1 MTKNKRVLSFILV
14 MLMVIS
20 LLPTFALADSDSSSA
35 EQPVWPKEGSIKLE
49 KDAQAVAGEDNL
61 WEVTLGIQGKN
72 YKTTSDVVLVID
84 NSNSMYTQ
92 KESRE
97 NYYYEE
103 DDSCRMHMTKIAA
116 KAFAEKLLTEGSTTR
131 IALVV
136 YGTDLRSST
145 PFYGAEQK
153 ATLISSINAIQP
165 ESDVNNGGTNQ
176 QAGIHKAQE
185 LLASSASTG
194 KLKNIVILS
203 DGEAT
208 YCYKVTALNDI
219 EFGYEVH
226 TESNCSYYNR
236 KQHNT
241 PTVELQATE
250 PKSNVTIKS
259 CNYNT
264 VIGSGSDF
272 NLNNNYENQSYQLPV
287 NGYFNHPARTGAFTC
302 DHLIPSNDKTWYYT
316 IDANNSNGASNST
329 VHFTGYSTDTKTF
342 STKVASNMKVTNC
355 GQSTIWEANT
365 AKAAGTTI
373 FSVAL
378 QAVSNGEATLKSC
391 ATDSAKGYFAIAQ
404 NETDVSGKL
413 KNAFTAIAGSIAIA
427 AKNGVVNDTMG
438 DKVQLSFSGAAPVI
452 TNDKAV
458 YDAGNAD
465 VYISQG
471 SATYDASGN
480 GTINWTVGNVSEG
493 DNPTMKY
500 KVKVK
505 EGYNPPT
512 SEVLDANKE
521 ATFSYTNYLGHE
533 TKGTFPVPKVTVG
546 GGTILVHYYLVNGD
560 GQPINENGTVVDNP
574 SLAKQVKEAEYFT
587 VDGKTGLKYNTHYS
601 VSKQDINGYT
611 YSGKYNLNN
620 GDLTAGDAAPVTLT
634 AANSN
639 QHVWFAYT
647 QSFTVAH
654 VRNGVVA
661 ETETFPVQQDFN
673 LTEQV
678 PEGYLYGGAFTD
690 AACDAEHVQNFT
702 TGENALDFTPTAGD
716 TYYIWEVDQKYLTP
730 ATFCTWYTN
739 ADSRHEVTG
748 LYLLTPLDRTLYREA
763 GFTVTGSNYSGGR
776 DFRSADDAGKLIAYQ
791 DITVKYTRNPDR
803 TDLLYLSNGLM
814 RQDVNYDGEHTSH
827 NKDSGYIAVYPLTSE
842 QFEDFTTKPFA
853 FQPYWITL
861 DGVKVTGIG
870 QRTCKYNPAPAD
882 KIGANDRVVGT
893 QVTAAGTAAQAAP
906 MMVAA
911 TYTLVADQGPTAPV
925 QKTVTITIN
934 DNGNCYDINANCGD
948 VTGQVTYAGADG
960 KVFAGWYA
968 DEACTTPADLTD
980 VQADMTIYAKYVSD
994 SYLRVKYT
1002 QTGLFRARSVSLV
1015 AAVDAGTDYTDS
1027 GFIINGKEVS
1037 VKDYSTRYGLLRAQT
1052 LFGRG
1057 VDKNALLMTT
1067 RYPLSGMSYGDTLEV
1082 TPYWVTPDGTTVT
1095 GETRTLTYGRFGL
1108 KG

>member
-20 LLPTFALADSDSSSA
+20 LLPTFALADSDSSA
-35 EQPVWPKEGSIKLE
+35 EQPVWPEEGSIRLE

-84 NSNSMYTQ
+84 NSNSMHEDGRMDKTKVAANAFV
-92 KESRE
+92 KE
-97 NYYYEE
+97 
-103 DDSCRMHMTKIAA
+103 
-116 KAFAEKLLTEGSTTR
+116 LLTEGSTTR

-136 YGTDLRSST
+136 YATDVRSYT
-145 PFYGAEQK
+145 KFYGAAEKSQ
-153 ATLISSINAIQP
+153 LIDKINAISK
-165 ESDVNNGGTNQ
+165 ESNNKNGGTNQ
-176 QAGIHKAQE
+176 QAGIHKAQD
-185 LLASSASTG
+185 LLNGSTAG
-194 KLKNIVILS
+194 LKNIVILS
-203 DGEAT
+203 DGAPTFSYQLTGTAHWTGCSSTIIGHFWRGKYEQSTVKLTGCDYNTQLGDGTA
-208 YCYKVTALNDI
+208 YKVT
-219 EFGYEVH
+219 G
-226 TESNCSYYNR
+226 
-236 KQHNT
+236 
-241 PTVELQATE
+241 
-250 PKSNVTIKS
+250 
-259 CNYNT
+259 
-264 VIGSGSDF
+264 
-272 NLNNNYENQSYQLPV
+272 NLFLTSS
-287 NGYFNHPARTGAFTC
+287 C
-302 DHLIPSNDKTWYYT
+302 DHGKTRTDDVNYWYS
-316 IDANNSNGASNST
+316 DAHSSSANHG
-329 VHFTGYSTDTKTF
+329 
-342 STKVASNMKVTNC
+342 VA
-355 GQSTIWEANT
+355 TIWEAEQV
-365 AKAAGTTI
+365 KAADTTVY
-373 FSVAL
+373 SVAL
-378 QAVSNGEATLKSC
+378 QADEDGAYVMSKC

-471 SATYDASGN
+471 KATYDAATRS
-480 GTINWTVGNVSEG
+480 INWTVGNVSEG

-500 KVKVK
+500 KVTVRDGVTVTKG
-505 EGYNPPT
+505 ESLLTN
-512 SEVLDANKE
+512 EQ
-521 ATFSYTNYLGHE
+521 ATFTYTNYQDQPNTLQF
-533 TKGTFPVPKVTVG
+533 FPKPEVTVG
-546 GGTILVHYYLVNGD
+546 GGKILVHYYLVNAQGR
-560 GQPINENGTVVDNP
+560 PINKDGVEVGSP
-574 SLAKQVKEAEYFT
+574 SLADQVKDAEYFSENGSNGL
-587 VDGKTGLKYNTHYS
+587 DYKTYT

-611 YSGKYNLNN
+611 YFGKYNLNN
-620 GDLTAGDAAPVTLT
+620 GDLTAGDVAPVTLT

-654 VRNGVVA
+654 VQNGKVVGMN
-661 ETETFPVQQDFN
+661 TFPVQKNFD
-673 LTEQV
+673 LTKQV
-678 PEGYLYGGAFTD
+678 PDGYLYGGAFSD

-702 TGENALDFTPTAGD
+702 TGENALDFTPKAGD

-739 ADSRHEVTG
+739 ADSQREVTG

-763 GFTVTGSNYSGGR
+763 GFTIG
-776 DFRSADDAGKLIAYQ
+776 ADSFKSEKDGKLLAYG
-791 DITVKYTRNPDR
+791 DITVKYTRNPSR

-814 RQDVNYDGEHTSH
+814 RQDVNYDGEHTSY

-870 QRTCKYNPAPAD
+870 QRTCKYNQAPAD

-893 QVTAAGTAAQAAP
+893 KVTAAGTAAQAAP

-911 TYTLVADQGPTAPV
+911 TYTLFGDQGSTAPV

-948 VTGQVTYAGADG
+948 VTGQVTYAGAAG

-1067 RYPLSGMSYGDTLEV
+1067 RYTLSGMSYGDTLEV
-1082 TPYWVTPDGTTVT
+1082 APYWVTPDGTTVT
-1095 GETRTLTYGRFGL
+1095 GEARTLTYGRFGL

>member
-20 LLPTFALADSDSSSA
+20 LLPTFALADSDGSSA
-35 EQPVWPKEGSIKLE
+35 EQPMWPEEGSIKLE
-49 KDAQAVAGEDNL
+49 KDAQAVEGKDNL
-61 WEVTLGIQGKN
+61 WEVTLGIHGKN

-84 NSNSMYTQ
+84 NSNSMY
-92 KESRE
+92 
-97 NYYYEE
+97 E
-103 DDSCRMHMTKIAA
+103 DGRMHKTKIAA
-116 KAFAEKLLTEGSTTR
+116 EAFADKLLTEGSTTR

-136 YGTDLRSST
+136 YGTNLRSFTS
-145 PFYGAEQK
+145 FYGAEQK
-153 ATLISSINAIQP
+153 ADLIKEINAIKQ
-165 ESDVNNGGTNQ
+165 ESDERNGGTNQ

-185 LLASSASTG
+185 LLASGESTG

-203 DGEAT
+203 DGKAT
-208 YCYKVTALNDI
+208 YSYRFVVTAEYKNCDRRNDSACDW
-219 EFGYEVH
+219 FGPHGGH
-226 TESNCSYYNR
+226 TNVGNVSPDYN
-236 KQHNT
+236 KIIGNGTDYAINYNAYADVTCVKHNT
-241 PTVELQATE
+241 VQRYEGVYSANGEFSQTGGT
-250 PKSNVTIKS
+250 
-259 CNYNT
+259 
-264 VIGSGSDF
+264 
-272 NLNNNYENQSYQLPV
+272 NN
-287 NGYFNHPARTGAFTC
+287 G
-302 DHLIPSNDKTWYYT
+302 
-316 IDANNSNGASNST
+316 
-329 VHFTGYSTDTKTF
+329 
-342 STKVASNMKVTNC
+342 VA
-355 GQSTIWEANT
+355 TIWEANA

-378 QAVSNGEATLKSC
+378 QAGSNGEATLKSC
-391 ATDSAKGYFAIAQ
+391 ATDSTKGYFAIGSKD
-404 NETDVSGKL
+404 NVETKL
-413 KNAFTAIAGSIAIA
+413 TDAFAAIAGSIAIA

-471 SATYDASGN
+471 KATYDAATRS
-480 GTINWTVGNVSEG
+480 INWTVGNVSEG

-500 KVKVK
+500 KVTVRDGVTVTKG
-505 EGYNPPT
+505 ESLLTN
-512 SEVLDANKE
+512 EQ
-521 ATFSYTNYLGHE
+521 ATFTYTNYQDQPNTLQF
-533 TKGTFPVPKVTVG
+533 FPKPEVTVG
-546 GGTILVHYYLVNGD
+546 GGKILVHYYLVNAQGR
-560 GQPINENGTVVDNP
+560 PINKDGVEVGSP
-574 SLAKQVKEAEYFT
+574 SLADQVKDAEYFSENGSNGL
-587 VDGKTGLKYNTHYS
+587 DYKTYT

-611 YSGKYNLNN
+611 YFGKYNLNN
-620 GDLTAGDAAPVTLT
+620 GDLTAGDVASVTLT

-654 VRNGVVA
+654 VQNGKVVK
-661 ETETFPVQQDFN
+661 TKTFPVQQDFN

-678 PEGYLYGGAFTD
+678 PKGYLYGGAFSD

-702 TGENALDFTPTAGD
+702 TGENALDFTPKAGD

-739 ADSRHEVTG
+739 ADSQREVTG

-763 GFTVTGSNYSGGR
+763 GFTIG
-776 DFRSADDAGKLIAYQ
+776 ADSFKSEKDGKLLAYG
-791 DITVKYTRNPDR
+791 DITVKYTRNPSR

-814 RQDVNYDGEHTSH
+814 RQDVNYDGEHTSY

-870 QRTCKYNPAPAD
+870 QRTCKYNQAPAD

-893 QVTAAGTAAQAAP
+893 KVTAAGTAAQAAP

-911 TYTLVADQGPTAPV
+911 TYTLFGDQGSTAPV

-1067 RYPLSGMSYGDTLEV
+1067 RYTLSGMSYGDTLEV
-1082 TPYWVTPDGTTVT
+1082 APYWVTPDGTTVT

>member
-61 WEVTLGIQGKN
+61 WEVTLGIHGKN

-92 KESRE
+92 KESRG

-136 YGTDLRSST
+136 YGTDLRSFT

-203 DGEAT
+203 DGEPTYSYPFVAT
-208 YCYKVTALNDI
+208 AKYENCDRWYEWSCNLNGQEGGQITNVGTFAPD
-219 EFGYEVH
+219 
-226 TESNCSYYNR
+226 YNNIVG
-236 KQHNT
+236 KGSDYAIDYNAYVDATCVKHNT
-241 PTVELQATE
+241 VQRHSYGVYSVDGKVSQTKGT
-250 PKSNVTIKS
+250 
-259 CNYNT
+259 
-264 VIGSGSDF
+264 
-272 NLNNNYENQSYQLPV
+272 NN
-287 NGYFNHPARTGAFTC
+287 G
-302 DHLIPSNDKTWYYT
+302 
-316 IDANNSNGASNST
+316 
-329 VHFTGYSTDTKTF
+329 
-342 STKVASNMKVTNC
+342 VA
-355 GQSTIWEANT
+355 TIWEANT

-378 QAVSNGEATLKSC
+378 QAGGNGEATLKSC
-391 ATDSAKGYFAIAQ
+391 ATDSTKGYFAISSKD
-404 NETDVSGKL
+404 NVETKL
-413 KNAFTAIAGSIAIA
+413 TDAFTAIAGSIAIA

-458 YDAGNAD
+458 YAAGNAD

-480 GTINWTVGNVSEG
+480 GTINWTVGNVREG

-533 TKGTFPVPKVTVG
+533 TNGTFPVPKVTVG
-546 GGTILVHYYLVNGD
+546 GGTILVHYYLVNEN

-574 SLAKQVKEAEYFT
+574 SLAKQVKPAEYFS
-587 VDGKTGLKYNTHYS
+587 VGGETGLGYNTPYP

-611 YSGKYNLNN
+611 YFGKYNLNN
-620 GDLTAGDAAPVTLT
+620 DGLTEGDAASVTLT

-654 VRNGVVA
+654 VQNGVVA
-661 ETETFPVQQDFN
+661 ATDTFPVQQDFN
-673 LTEQV
+673 LTEHV
-678 PEGYLYGGAFTD
+678 SDGYLYGGAFTND
-690 AACDAEHVQNFT
+690 SCDADHVQNFT
-702 TGENALDFTPTAGD
+702 AGENALDFTPEAGE
-716 TYYIWEVDQKYLTP
+716 TYYIWEVDQKYLAP
-730 ATFCTWYTN
+730 KTFCTWYTN
-739 ADSRHEVTG
+739 ADSQREVTG
-748 LYLLTPLDRTLYREA
+748 LYLMTPLDRTLYREV
-763 GFTVTGSNYSGGR
+763 GFTVTGVNYSDGQ
-776 DFRSADDAGKLIAYQ
+776 DFLSADDAGKLIAYQ
-791 DITVKYTRNPDR
+791 DITVKYGRNPNR

-814 RQDVNYDGEHTSH
+814 QQDVNYDGDTSH
-827 NKDSGYIAVYPLTSE
+827 DKDSGYIAVYPLTSE
-842 QFEDFTTKPFA
+842 QFKDFTTNSFT

-861 DGVKVTGIG
+861 DGVKVTGTTS
-870 QRTCKYNPAPAD
+870 RTCTYTAPPTTTIGVKSNPGSSQVSAV
-882 KIGANDRVVGT
+882 ANSTV
-893 QVTAAGTAAQAAP
+893 QAAP

-911 TYTLVADQGPTAPV
+911 TYTLVADQGPTA
-925 QKTVTITIN
+925 QDTVTITVN
-934 DNGNCYDINANCGD
+934 DNGNTYDITANRGD
-948 VTGQVTYAGADG
+948 NKAGQIPYTAVDG

-968 DEACTTPADLTD
+968 DEACTTPADLTN

-1015 AAVDAGTDYTDS
+1015 AAVDAGTDYTGS
-1027 GFIINGKEVS
+1027 GFYINGEKVS
-1037 VKDYSTRYGLLRAQT
+1037 ATDYSTRYGLLRAQT

-1067 RYPLSGMSYGDTLEV
+1067 RYPLSGMSYGDTLEIK
-1082 TPYWVTPDGTTVT
+1082 PYWVTPDGTTVT

>member
-20 LLPTFALADSDSSSA
+20 LLPTFALADSDGSSA
-35 EQPVWPKEGSIKLE
+35 EQPMWPEEGSIKLE

-61 WEVTLGIQGKN
+61 WEVTLGIHGKN

-84 NSNSMYTQ
+84 NSNSMY
-92 KESRE
+92 K
-97 NYYYEE
+97 
-103 DDSCRMHMTKIAA
+103 DGRMDKTKVAA
-116 KAFAEKLLTEGSTTR
+116 NAFVNELLKEGSTTR

-136 YGTDLRSST
+136 YATDVRSYT
-145 PFYGAEQK
+145 GFYGAAEK
-153 ATLISSINAIQP
+153 SELIAKINAISK
-165 ESDVNNGGTNQ
+165 ESNSNNGGTNQ

-185 LLASSASTG
+185 LLNGSTAG
-194 KLKNIVILS
+194 LKNIVILS
-203 DGEAT
+203 DGAPTFSYQLTGTAHWTGCSSTIIGHFWRGKYEQSTVKLTGCDYNTQLGDGTA
-208 YCYKVTALNDI
+208 YKVT
-219 EFGYEVH
+219 G
-226 TESNCSYYNR
+226 
-236 KQHNT
+236 
-241 PTVELQATE
+241 
-250 PKSNVTIKS
+250 
-259 CNYNT
+259 
-264 VIGSGSDF
+264 
-272 NLNNNYENQSYQLPV
+272 NLFLTSS
-287 NGYFNHPARTGAFTC
+287 C
-302 DHLIPSNDKTWYYT
+302 DHGKTRTDDVNYWYS
-316 IDANNSNGASNST
+316 DAHSSSANHG
-329 VHFTGYSTDTKTF
+329 
-342 STKVASNMKVTNC
+342 VA
-355 GQSTIWEANT
+355 TIWEAEQV
-365 AKAAGTTI
+365 KAADTTVY
-373 FSVAL
+373 SVAL
-378 QAVSNGEATLKSC
+378 QADEDGAYVMSKC

-438 DKVQLSFSGAAPVI
+438 DKVQLSFSGTAPVI

-480 GTINWTVGNVSEG
+480 GKINWTVGNVSEG

-512 SEVLDANKE
+512 GEVLDANKE

-560 GQPINENGTVVDNP
+560 GQPINENGTVVANP
-574 SLAKQVKEAEYFT
+574 SLAKQVKPAEYFS
-587 VDGKTGLKYNTHYS
+587 VDGKTGLEYNKTYT
-601 VSKQDINGYT
+601 VSKADVDGYT
-611 YSGKYNLNN
+611 YFGKYILNN
-620 GDLTAGDAAPVTLT
+620 DPLTAGDVAPVTLT

-654 VRNGVVA
+654 VRNGEVA
-661 ETETFPVQQDFN
+661 METFPVQKNFD
-673 LTEQV
+673 LTKQV
-678 PEGYLYGGAFTD
+678 PDGYLYGGAFTNET
-690 AACDAEHVQNFT
+690 CDAKDVQQFT
-702 TGENALDFTPTAGD
+702 TGENALCFTPEAGK
-716 TYYIWEVDQKYLTP
+716 TYYIWEVDQKYLAP
-730 ATFCTWYTN
+730 KTFCTWYTN
-739 ADSRHEVTG
+739 ADSQREVTG
-748 LYLLTPLDRTLYREA
+748 LYLMTPLDRTLYREA
-763 GFTVTGSNYSGGR
+763 GFTIGEDSFKSEK
-776 DFRSADDAGKLIAYQ
+776 DGKLLAYG
-791 DITVKYTRNPDR
+791 DITVKYGRNPDR

-814 RQDVNYDGEHTSH
+814 RQDVNYDGEHTSDV
-827 NKDSGYIAVYPLTSE
+827 KDSGYIAVYPLTSA
-842 QFEDFTTKPFA
+842 QFQTFKSAPFT

-861 DGVKVTGIG
+861 DGVKVTGTTS
-870 QRTCKYNPAPAD
+870 RTCTYTDPPTTTIGVNNSTPGSSKVSAVAD
-882 KIGANDRVVGT
+882 STV
-893 QVTAAGTAAQAAP
+893 QAAP

-911 TYTLVADQGPTAPV
+911 TYTLVADQGPTA
-925 QKTVTITIN
+925 QDTVTITVN
-934 DNGNCYDINANCGD
+934 DNGNTYDITANRGD
-948 VTGQVTYAGADG
+948 NKAGQIPYTAEDG

-968 DEACTTPADLTD
+968 DEACTTPANLTN

-1015 AAVDAGTDYTDS
+1015 AAVDAGTDYIES
-1027 GFIINGKEVS
+1027 GFTINGKDFP

-1082 TPYWVTPDGTTVT
+1082 KPYWVTPDGTTVT
-1095 GETRTLTYGRFGL
+1095 GEARTLTYGRFGL

>member
-35 EQPVWPKEGSIKLE
+35 EQPVWPNEGSIKLE

-92 KESRE
+92 KESWG

-145 PFYGAEQK
+145 SFYGAEQK
-153 ATLISSINAIQP
+153 ATLINSINAIQP
-165 ESDVNNGGTNQ
+165 ESDTSNGGTNQ

-203 DGEAT
+203 DGNAT
-208 YCYKVTALNDI
+208 YSYPFVATAK
-219 EFGYEVH
+219 YE
-226 TESNCSYYNR
+226 NCDRWYDSTCNR
-236 KQHNT
+236 KGQEGGQITNVGTFAPDYNNIVGKGSDYAIDYNAYVDATCVKHNT
-241 PTVELQATE
+241 VQRHSYGVYSVDGKVSQTKGT
-250 PKSNVTIKS
+250 
-259 CNYNT
+259 
-264 VIGSGSDF
+264 
-272 NLNNNYENQSYQLPV
+272 NN
-287 NGYFNHPARTGAFTC
+287 G
-302 DHLIPSNDKTWYYT
+302 
-316 IDANNSNGASNST
+316 
-329 VHFTGYSTDTKTF
+329 
-342 STKVASNMKVTNC
+342 VA
-355 GQSTIWEANT
+355 TIWEANT

-378 QAVSNGEATLKSC
+378 QAGSDGEATLKSC
-391 ATDSAKGYFAIAQ
+391 ATDSTKGYFAISSKD
-404 NETDVSGKL
+404 NVETKL
-413 KNAFTAIAGSIAIA
+413 TDAFAAIAGSIAIA

-438 DKVQLSFSGAAPVI
+438 DKVQLSFSGTAPVI

-465 VYISQG
+465 VYVSQG
-471 SATYDASGN
+471 TATYDASGN
-480 GTINWTVGNVSEG
+480 GAINWTVGNVSEG

-512 SEVLDANKE
+512 GKVLDANKE

-533 TKGTFPVPKVTVG
+533 TKSTFPVPKVTVG
-546 GGTILVHYYLVNGD
+546 GGTILVHYYLVNGN

-574 SLAKQVKEAEYFT
+574 SLAKQVKPAEYFS
-587 VDGKTGLKYNTHYS
+587 VGGKTGLGYNTPYS

-611 YSGKYNLNN
+611 YFGKYNLNN
-620 GDLTAGDAAPVTLT
+620 GDLIEGNVAPVTLT

-654 VRNGVVA
+654 VQNGKVVDMK
-661 ETETFPVQQDFN
+661 TFPVQQDFN

-678 PEGYLYGGAFTD
+678 SDGYLYGGAFTNE
-690 AACDAEHVQNFT
+690 ACDADHVQNFT
-702 TGENALDFTPTAGD
+702 TGENALGFTPEAGE
-716 TYYIWEVDQKYLTP
+716 TYYIWEVNQKYLAP
-730 ATFCTWYTN
+730 KTFCTWYTN
-739 ADSRHEVTG
+739 ADSKREVTG

-763 GFTVTGSNYSGGR
+763 GFTIG
-776 DFRSADDAGKLIAYQ
+776 ADSFKSEKDGKLLAYG
-791 DITVKYTRNPDR
+791 DITVKYGRNPNR
-803 TDLLYLSNGLM
+803 TDLLYLE
-814 RQDVNYDGEHTSH
+814 DGVMKQKNFYNSAS
-827 NKDSGYIAVYPLTSE
+827 DSITRDDGYIAVYPLTSE
-842 QFEDFTTKPFA
+842 QFEDFTTNPFT

-861 DGVKVTGIG
+861 DGVKVTGTTS
-870 QRTCKYNPAPAD
+870 RTCTYKAPPTTTIGVESNPGSSQVSAVAD
-882 KIGANDRVVGT
+882 STV
-893 QVTAAGTAAQAAP
+893 QAAP

-911 TYTLVADQGPTAPV
+911 TYTLVADQGPTA
-925 QKTVTITIN
+925 QDTVTITVN
-934 DNGNCYDINANCGD
+934 DNGNTYDITANRGD
-948 VTGQVTYAGADG
+948 NKAGQIPYTAVDG

-1015 AAVDAGTDYTDS
+1015 AAVDAGTDYIES
-1027 GFIINGKEVS
+1027 GFTINGKDVS
-1037 VKDYSTRYGLLRAQT
+1037 VEKYSTRYGLLRAQT

-1082 TPYWVTPDGTTVT
+1082 KPYWITPDGTTVT
-1095 GETRTLTYGRFGL
+1095 GEARTLTYGRFGL

>member
-92 KESRE
+92 KESGGD
-97 NYYYEE
+97 YYYEE

-136 YGTDLRSST
+136 YGTDLRSFT

-203 DGEAT
+203 DGNAT
-208 YCYKVTALNDI
+208 YCYKVTALNDNI
-219 EFGYEVH
+219 EFGYEVYKK
-226 TESNCSYYNR
+226 SNCGSWG
-236 KQHNT
+236 KHKT

-259 CNYNT
+259 CNYDK

-272 NLNNNYENQSYQLPV
+272 NLNNDYENQSYQLPV
-287 NGYFNHPARTGAFTC
+287 NGYFNHPAQTGTFTC
-302 DHLIPSNDKTWYYT
+302 EHTFADGVTWNYT

-329 VHFTGYSTDTKTF
+329 VHFTGYSEDTKTF

-378 QAVSNGEATLKSC
+378 QAGSNGEATLKSC
-391 ATDSAKGYFAIAQ
+391 ATDSTKGYFAISSKD
-404 NETDVSGKL
+404 NVETKL
-413 KNAFTAIAGSIAIA
+413 TDAFTAIAGSIAIA

-438 DKVQLSFSGAAPVI
+438 DKVQLSFSGTAPVI
-452 TNDKAV
+452 TTDKTE

-471 SATYDASGN
+471 SATYDAATRS
-480 GTINWTVGNVSEG
+480 INWTVGNVSEG

-500 KVKVK
+500 KVTVRDGVTVTKG
-505 EGYNPPT
+505 ESLLTN
-512 SEVLDANKE
+512 EQ
-521 ATFSYTNYLGHE
+521 ATFTYTNYQDQPNTLQF
-533 TKGTFPVPKVTVG
+533 FPKPEVTVG
-546 GGTILVHYYLVNGD
+546 GGKILVHYYLVNAQ
-560 GQPINENGTVVDNP
+560 GQPINKDGVEVGSP
-574 SLAKQVKEAEYFT
+574 SLADQVKDAEYFSENGSNGL
-587 VDGKTGLKYNTHYS
+587 DYKTYT

-611 YSGKYNLNN
+611 YFGKYNLNN
-620 GDLTAGDAAPVTLT
+620 GALIEGNDASVILT

-654 VRNGVVA
+654 VQNGKVFD
-661 ETETFPVQQDFN
+661 TDTFPVQQDFN
-673 LTEQV
+673 LTEHV
-678 PEGYLYGGAFTD
+678 SDGYLYGGAFTNE
-690 AACDAEHVQNFT
+690 ACDAENVQNFT
-702 TGENALDFTPTAGD
+702 TGENALGFTPEAGK
-716 TYYIWEVDQKYLTP
+716 TYYIWEVDQKYLAP
-730 ATFCTWYTN
+730 KTFCTWYTN
-739 ADSRHEVTG
+739 ADSKREVTG
-748 LYLLTPLDRTLYREA
+748 LYLMTPLDRTLYREA
-763 GFTVTGSNYSGGR
+763 GFTIGEDSFKSEKDGE
-776 DFRSADDAGKLIAYQ
+776 LLAYG
-791 DITVKYTRNPDR
+791 DITVKYGRNPDR
-803 TDLLYLSNGLM
+803 TDLLYL
-814 RQDVNYDGEHTSH
+814 VDGVMKQKNFYNSASDNITR
-827 NKDSGYIAVYPLTSE
+827 DDGYIAVYPLTPE
-842 QFEDFTTKPFA
+842 QFEDFTTNPFT

-861 DGVKVTGIG
+861 DGVKVTGTTS
-870 QRTCKYNPAPAD
+870 RTCTYKAPPTTTIGVESNPGSSQVSAVAD
-882 KIGANDRVVGT
+882 STV
-893 QVTAAGTAAQAAP
+893 QAAP

-911 TYTLVADQGPTAPV
+911 TYTLVADQGPTA
-925 QKTVTITIN
+925 QDTVTITVN
-934 DNGNCYDINANCGD
+934 DNGNTYDITANRGD
-948 VTGQVTYAGADG
+948 NKAGQIPYTAVDG

-968 DEACTTPADLTD
+968 DEACTTPADLTN

-1037 VKDYSTRYGLLRAQT
+1037 ATDYSKRYGLLRAQT

-1082 TPYWVTPDGTTVT
+1082 KPYWITPDGTTVT
-1095 GETRTLTYGRFGL
+1095 GEARTLTYGRFGL

>member
-20 LLPTFALADSDSSSA
+20 LLPTFALADSDSSST
-35 EQPVWPKEGSIKLE
+35 EQPVWPEEGSIKLE

-92 KESRE
+92 KESGGD
-97 NYYYEE
+97 YYYEE

-136 YGTDLRSST
+136 YGTDLRSFT

-176 QAGIHKAQE
+176 QAGIHKAQA

-208 YCYKVTALNDI
+208 YCYKVAALNDNI

-226 TESNCSYYNR
+226 VESNCSYYNR
-236 KQHNT
+236 KQHKT

-259 CNYNT
+259 CNYDK

-272 NLNNNYENQSYQLPV
+272 NLNNDYYTQSYQLPI

-302 DHLIPSNDKTWYYT
+302 DHLIPSNDKTWHYT

-329 VHFTGYSTDTKTF
+329 VHFTGYSVDTKTF

-378 QAVSNGEATLKSC
+378 QAGSNGEATLKSC
-391 ATDSAKGYFAIAQ
+391 ATDPTKGYFAIGSKD
-404 NETDVSGKL
+404 NVETKL
-413 KNAFTAIAGSIAIA
+413 TDAFTAIAGSIAIA

-438 DKVQLSFSGAAPVI
+438 DKVQLSFSSTAPVI
-452 TNDKAV
+452 TNNKAV

-471 SATYDASGN
+471 TATYDAATRS
-480 GTINWTVGNVSEG
+480 INWTVGNVSEG

-512 SEVLDANKE
+512 GEVLDANKE

-533 TKGTFPVPKVTVG
+533 TKSTFPVPKVTVG
-546 GGTILVHYYLVNGD
+546 GGTILVHYYLVNGN
-560 GQPINENGTVVDNP
+560 GQPINENGTVVDSP
-574 SLAKQVKEAEYFT
+574 SLAKQVKPAEYFS
-587 VDGKTGLKYNTHYS
+587 VGGETGLGYNTPYS

-611 YSGKYNLNN
+611 YFGKYNLNN
-620 GDLTAGDAAPVTLT
+620 GALIEGDVASVTLT

-654 VRNGVVA
+654 VQNGVVA
-661 ETETFPVQQDFN
+661 ATDTFPVQQDFN
-673 LTEQV
+673 LTEHV
-678 PEGYLYGGAFTD
+678 SDGYLYGGAFTND
-690 AACDAEHVQNFT
+690 ACDADHVQNFT
-702 TGENALDFTPTAGD
+702 AGENALDFTPEAGE
-716 TYYIWEVDQKYLTP
+716 TYYIWEVDQKYLAP
-730 ATFCTWYTN
+730 KTFCTWYTN
-739 ADSRHEVTG
+739 ADSKREVTG
-748 LYLLTPLDRTLYREA
+748 LYLMTPLDRTLYREA
-763 GFTVTGSNYSGGR
+763 GFTIG
-776 DFRSADDAGKLIAYQ
+776 ADSFKSEKDGELLAYG
-791 DITVKYTRNPDR
+791 DITVKYGRNPGR

-814 RQDVNYDGEHTSH
+814 QQDVNYDGEHTSH
-827 NKDSGYIAVYPLTSE
+827 NKDSGYIAVYPLTPE
-842 QFEDFTTKPFA
+842 QFKDFTTNPFT

-861 DGVKVTGIG
+861 DGVKVTGTTS
-870 QRTCKYNPAPAD
+870 RTCTYKAPPTTTIGVESNP
-882 KIGANDRVVGT
+882 GSS
-893 QVTAAGTAAQAAP
+893 QVSAVPDSTVQAAP

-911 TYTLVADQGPTAPV
+911 TYTLVADQGPTA
-925 QKTVTITIN
+925 QDTVTITVN
-934 DNGNCYDINANCGD
+934 DNGNTYDITANRGD
-948 VTGQVTYAGADG
+948 NKAGQIPYTAVDG

-968 DEACTTPADLTD
+968 DEACTTPADLTN

-1037 VKDYSTRYGLLRAQT
+1037 ATDYSTRYGLLRAQT

-1067 RYPLSGMSYGDTLEV
+1067 RYPLSGMSYGDTLEIK
-1082 TPYWVTPDGTTVT
+1082 PYWVTPDGTTVT

>member
-35 EQPVWPKEGSIKLE
+35 EQPMWPEEGSINLE
-49 KDAQAVAGEDNL
+49 KDAKAVEGKDNL
-61 WEVTLGIQGKN
+61 WEVTLGIHGKN

-84 NSNSMYTQ
+84 NSNSMY
-92 KESRE
+92 
-97 NYYYEE
+97 E
-103 DDSCRMHMTKIAA
+103 DGRMEKTKVAA
-116 KAFAEKLLTEGSTTR
+116 KAFVNELLTEGSTTR

-136 YGTDLRSST
+136 YDKIVSRSTD
-145 PFYGAEQK
+145 FYGVSGK
-153 ATLISSINAIQP
+153 DTLLNAIQNIKQY
-165 ESDVNNGGTNQ
+165 SGNDTTRGGTNQ
-176 QAGIHKAQE
+176 QAGIHKAQA
-185 LLASSASTG
+185 LLASSDG

-208 YCYKVTALNDI
+208 YCYKVAALNDNI
-219 EFGYEVH
+219 EFGYKVY
-226 TESNCSYYNR
+226 TESNCSVGKHR
-236 KQHNT
+236 T

-259 CNYNT
+259 CNYDT

-272 NLNNNYENQSYQLPV
+272 NLNNNYYAQSYQLPV
-287 NGYFNHPARTGAFTC
+287 NGYFNHPAQTGTFTC
-302 DHLIPSNDKTWYYT
+302 DHLIASNNKTWNYT

-329 VHFTGYSTDTKTF
+329 VHFTGHSTDTKTF
-342 STKVASNMKVTNC
+342 STNVSSMEVTNC

-378 QAVSNGEATLKSC
+378 QAGDNGEATLKSC

-438 DKVQLSFSGAAPVI
+438 DKVQLSFSGTAPVI
-452 TNDKAV
+452 TDDKAV

-465 VYISQG
+465 VYVSQG
-471 SATYDASGN
+471 TATYDASGN
-480 GTINWTVGNVSEG
+480 GAINWKVGNVSEG

-500 KVKVK
+500 KVKVE

-512 SEVLDANKE
+512 GEVLDANKE

-533 TKGTFPVPKVTVG
+533 TNGTFPVPKVTVG

-574 SLAKQVKEAEYFT
+574 SLAKQVKPAEYFS
-587 VDGKTGLKYNTHYS
+587 VDGKTGLRYNTPYS
-601 VSKQDINGYT
+601 VSKQDIVGYT
-611 YSGKYNLNN
+611 YFGKYNLNN
-620 GDLTAGDAAPVTLT
+620 GDLIKGDVAPVTLT

-647 QSFTVAH
+647 QSFTVVH
-654 VRNGVVA
+654 VRNGKVA
-661 ETETFPVQQDFN
+661 ATETFPVQQDFN
-673 LTEQV
+673 LTEHV
-678 PEGYLYGGAFTD
+678 SVGYLYGGAFTNE
-690 AACDAEHVQNFT
+690 ACDADHVQNFT
-702 TGENALDFTPTAGD
+702 AGENALDFTPEAGE
-716 TYYIWEVDQKYLTP
+716 TYYIWEVDQKYLAP
-730 ATFCTWYTN
+730 KTFCTWYTN
-739 ADSRHEVTG
+739 ADSQREVTG

-763 GFTVTGSNYSGGR
+763 GFTIGEDSFKSEKDGE
-776 DFRSADDAGKLIAYQ
+776 LLAYD
-791 DITVKYTRNPDR
+791 DITVKYGRNPNR
-803 TDLLYLSNGLM
+803 TDLLYL
-814 RQDVNYDGEHTSH
+814 VDGVMKQKNFYNSASDNITR
-827 NKDSGYIAVYPLTSE
+827 DDGYIAVYPLTPE
-842 QFEDFTTKPFA
+842 QFEDFTTNPFT

-861 DGVKVTGIG
+861 DGVKVTGTTS
-870 QRTCKYNPAPAD
+870 RTCTYGAPPTTTIGVKSNPGSSKVSAVAD
-882 KIGANDRVVGT
+882 STVK
-893 QVTAAGTAAQAAP
+893 AAP

-911 TYTLVADQGPTAPV
+911 TYTLVADQGPTA
-925 QKTVTITIN
+925 QDTVTITVN
-934 DNGNCYDINANCGD
+934 DNGNTYDITANRGD
-948 VTGQVTYAGADG
+948 NKAGQIPYTAVDG

-968 DEACTTPADLTD
+968 DEACTTPADLTN

-1037 VKDYSTRYGLLRAQT
+1037 ATDYSKRYGLLRAQT

-1082 TPYWVTPDGTTVT
+1082 KPYWVTPDGTTVT
-1095 GETRTLTYGRFGL
+1095 GEARMLTYGRFGL

>member
-61 WEVTLGIQGKN
+61 WEVTLGIHGKN

-92 KESRE
+92 KESRG

-136 YGTDLRSST
+136 YGTDLRSFT

-203 DGEAT
+203 DGEPTYSYPFVAT
-208 YCYKVTALNDI
+208 AKYENCDRWYEWSCNLNGQEGGQITNVGTFAPD
-219 EFGYEVH
+219 
-226 TESNCSYYNR
+226 YNNIVG
-236 KQHNT
+236 KGSDYAIDYNAYVDATCVKHNT
-241 PTVELQATE
+241 VQRHSYGVYSVDGKVSQTKGT
-250 PKSNVTIKS
+250 
-259 CNYNT
+259 
-264 VIGSGSDF
+264 
-272 NLNNNYENQSYQLPV
+272 NN
-287 NGYFNHPARTGAFTC
+287 G
-302 DHLIPSNDKTWYYT
+302 
-316 IDANNSNGASNST
+316 
-329 VHFTGYSTDTKTF
+329 
-342 STKVASNMKVTNC
+342 VA
-355 GQSTIWEANT
+355 TIWEANQ

-378 QAVSNGEATLKSC
+378 QAGSNGEATLKSC
-391 ATDSAKGYFAIAQ
+391 ATDSTKGYFAIVSKD
-404 NETDVSGKL
+404 NVETKL
-413 KNAFTAIAGSIAIA
+413 TDAFTAIAGSIAIA

-438 DKVQLSFSGAAPVI
+438 DNVQLSFSGAAPVI

-574 SLAKQVKEAEYFT
+574 SLAKQVKPAEYFS
-587 VDGKTGLKYNTHYS
+587 VGGETGLGYNTPYS

-611 YSGKYNLNN
+611 YFGKYNLNN
-620 GDLTAGDAAPVTLT
+620 GALIEGDVASVTLT

-654 VRNGVVA
+654 VQNGVVA
-661 ETETFPVQQDFN
+661 ATDTFPVQQDFN
-673 LTEQV
+673 LTEHV
-678 PEGYLYGGAFTD
+678 SDGYLYGGAFTND
-690 AACDAEHVQNFT
+690 ACDADHVQNFT
-702 TGENALDFTPTAGD
+702 AGENALDFTPEAGE
-716 TYYIWEVDQKYLTP
+716 TYYIWEVDQKYLAP
-730 ATFCTWYTN
+730 KTFCTWYTN
-739 ADSRHEVTG
+739 ADSKREVTG
-748 LYLLTPLDRTLYREA
+748 LYLMTPLDRTLYREA
-763 GFTVTGSNYSGGR
+763 GFTIG
-776 DFRSADDAGKLIAYQ
+776 ADSFKSEKDGELLAYG
-791 DITVKYTRNPDR
+791 DITVKYGRNPGR

-814 RQDVNYDGEHTSH
+814 QQDVNYDGEHTSH
-827 NKDSGYIAVYPLTSE
+827 NKDSGYIAVYPLTPE
-842 QFEDFTTKPFA
+842 QFKDFTTNPFT

-861 DGVKVTGIG
+861 DGVKVTGTTS
-870 QRTCKYNPAPAD
+870 RTCTYKAPPTTTIGVESNP
-882 KIGANDRVVGT
+882 GSS
-893 QVTAAGTAAQAAP
+893 QVSAVPDSTVQAAP

-911 TYTLVADQGPTAPV
+911 TYTLVADQGPTA
-925 QKTVTITIN
+925 QDTVTITVN
-934 DNGNCYDINANCGD
+934 DNGNTYDITANRGD
-948 VTGQVTYAGADG
+948 NKAGQIPYTAVDG

-968 DEACTTPADLTD
+968 DEACTTPADLTN

-1037 VKDYSTRYGLLRAQT
+1037 ATDYSTRYGLLRAQT

-1067 RYPLSGMSYGDTLEV
+1067 RYPLSGMSYGDTLEIK
-1082 TPYWVTPDGTTVT
+1082 PYWVTPDGTTVT

>member
-35 EQPVWPKEGSIKLE
+35 EQPVWPNEGSIKLE
-49 KDAQAVAGEDNL
+49 KDAQAVAGKDNL

-84 NSNSMYTQ
+84 NSNSMYT
-92 KESRE
+92 KKKISWDEYS
-97 NYYYEE
+97 YEE

-145 PFYGAEQK
+145 SFYGAEQK
-153 ATLISSINAIQP
+153 TTLINSIDAIRP
-165 ESDVNNGGTNQ
+165 ESDVNDGGTNQ

-203 DGEAT
+203 DGNAT
-208 YCYKVTALNDI
+208 FCYKVTALNDNI
-219 EFGYEVH
+219 EFGYEVY
-226 TESNCSYYNR
+226 TKSNCGGFG
-236 KQHNT
+236 QHRT

-259 CNYNT
+259 CNYDT
-264 VIGSGSDF
+264 VIGSGGDF
-272 NLNNNYENQSYQLPV
+272 NLNNDYENQSYQLPV
-287 NGYFNHPARTGAFTC
+287 NGYFNHPAQTGTYTC
-302 DHLIPSNDKTWYYT
+302 EHTFAGGKTWNYT

-329 VHFTGYSTDTKTF
+329 VHFTGYSEDTKTF

-378 QAVSNGEATLKSC
+378 QAGSNGEATLKSC

-438 DKVQLSFSGAAPVI
+438 DNVQLSFSGTAPVI

-471 SATYDASGN
+471 EATYVASGN

-512 SEVLDANKE
+512 GEVLDANKE

-533 TKGTFPVPKVTVG
+533 TKSTFPVPKVTVG
-546 GGTILVHYYLVNGD
+546 GGTILVHYYLVNGE

-574 SLAKQVKEAEYFT
+574 SLAKQVKPAEYFS
-587 VDGKTGLKYNTHYS
+587 VGGETGLGYNTPYS

-611 YSGKYNLNN
+611 YFGKYNLNN
-620 GDLTAGDAAPVTLT
+620 DPLTAGDVAPVTLT

-654 VRNGVVA
+654 VQNGKVVGMK
-661 ETETFPVQQDFN
+661 TFPVQKNFD
-673 LTEQV
+673 LTKQV
-678 PEGYLYGGAFTD
+678 SDGYLYGGAFTNE
-690 AACDAEHVQNFT
+690 ACDAEHVQNFT
-702 TGENALDFTPTAGD
+702 AGENALDFTPKAGD
-716 TYYIWEVDQKYLTP
+716 TYYIWEVDQKYLAP
-730 ATFCTWYTN
+730 KTFCTWYTN
-739 ADSRHEVTG
+739 ADSQREVTG

-763 GFTVTGSNYSGGR
+763 GFTIGTDSFKSEKDGE
-776 DFRSADDAGKLIAYQ
+776 LLAYG
-791 DITVKYTRNPDR
+791 DITVKYGKNPNR
-803 TDLLYLSNGLM
+803 TDLLYLK
-814 RQDVNYDGEHTSH
+814 DGVMKQKNFYNSAS
-827 NKDSGYIAVYPLTSE
+827 DSIPRDDGYIAVYPLTPE
-842 QFEDFTTKPFA
+842 QFKDFTTNPFT

-861 DGVKVTGIG
+861 DGVKVTGTTS
-870 QRTCKYNPAPAD
+870 RTCTYTAPPTTTIGVESNPGSSQVSAVAD
-882 KIGANDRVVGT
+882 STV
-893 QVTAAGTAAQAAP
+893 QAAP

-911 TYTLVADQGPTAPV
+911 TYTLVADQGPTA
-925 QKTVTITIN
+925 QDTVTITVN
-934 DNGNCYDINANCGD
+934 DNGNTYDITANRGD
-948 VTGQVTYAGADG
+948 NKAGQIPYTAVDG

-968 DEACTTPADLTD
+968 DEACTTPADLTN

-1015 AAVDAGTDYTDS
+1015 SAVDAGTDYIES
-1027 GFIINGKEVS
+1027 GFTINGKDVS
-1037 VKDYSTRYGLLRAQT
+1037 VEKYSTRYGLLRAQT

-1082 TPYWVTPDGTTVT
+1082 KPYWITPDGTTVT
-1095 GETRTLTYGRFGL
+1095 GEVRTLTYGRFGL

>member
-20 LLPTFALADSDSSSA
+20 LLPTFALADSDSSA
-35 EQPVWPKEGSIKLE
+35 EQPVWPDKGSIKLE
-49 KDAQAVAGEDNL
+49 KDAQAVAGKDNL

-72 YKTTSDVVLVID
+72 YETTSDVVLVID

-92 KESRE
+92 KESWG

-145 PFYGAEQK
+145 SFYGAEQK
-153 ATLISSINAIQP
+153 ATLINSINAIQP
-165 ESDVNNGGTNQ
+165 ESDTSNGGTNQ

-203 DGEAT
+203 DGNAT
-208 YCYKVTALNDI
+208 YSYPFVATAK
-219 EFGYEVH
+219 YE
-226 TESNCSYYNR
+226 NCDRRYDSTCNRWGQEGGQITNVGTFAPDYNNIVG
-236 KQHNT
+236 K
-241 PTVELQATE
+241 
-250 PKSNVTIKS
+250 
-259 CNYNT
+259 
-264 VIGSGSDF
+264 GSDYAIDY
-272 NLNNNYENQSYQLPV
+272 NAYV
-287 NGYFNHPARTGAFTC
+287 DATC
-302 DHLIPSNDKTWYYT
+302 VKH
-316 IDANNSNGASNST
+316 ST
-329 VHFTGYSTDTKTF
+329 VQRHSYGVYSVDG
-342 STKVASNMKVTNC
+342 KVSQTN
-355 GQSTIWEANT
+355 GTNNGVATIWEANT

-378 QAVSNGEATLKSC
+378 QAGSDGEATLKSC
-391 ATDSAKGYFAIAQ
+391 ATDSTKGYFAISSKD
-404 NETDVSGKL
+404 NVETKL
-413 KNAFTAIAGSIAIA
+413 TDAFAAIAGSIAIA

-438 DKVQLSFSGAAPVI
+438 DKVQLSFSSTAPVI

-471 SATYDASGN
+471 TATYDAATRS
-480 GTINWTVGNVSEG
+480 INWTVGNVSEG

-500 KVKVK
+500 KVTVRDGVTVTKG
-505 EGYNPPT
+505 ESLLTN
-512 SEVLDANKE
+512 EQ
-521 ATFSYTNYLGHE
+521 ATFTYTNYQDQPNTLQF
-533 TKGTFPVPKVTVG
+533 FPKPEVTVG
-546 GGTILVHYYLVNGD
+546 GGKILVHYYLVNAQ
-560 GQPINENGTVVDNP
+560 GQPINKDGVEVGSP
-574 SLAKQVKEAEYFT
+574 SLADQVKDAEYFSENGSNGL
-587 VDGKTGLKYNTHYS
+587 DYKTYT
-601 VSKQDINGYT
+601 VSKADVDGYT
-611 YSGKYNLNN
+611 YFGKYNLNN
-620 GDLTAGDAAPVTLT
+620 DPLTAGDVASVTLT

-654 VRNGVVA
+654 VQNGEVVA
-661 ETETFPVQQDFN
+661 TDTLPMQQDFN
-673 LTEQV
+673 LTKQV
-678 PEGYLYGGAFTD
+678 PAGYLYGGAFTD
-690 AACDAEHVQNFT
+690 KACDAGHVQIFT
-702 TGENALDFTPTAGD
+702 AGENALDFTPEAGK
-716 TYYIWEVDQKYLTP
+716 TYYIWEVDQKYLAP
-730 ATFCTWYTN
+730 KTFCTWHTN
-739 ADSRHEVTG
+739 DDSKREVTG
-748 LYLLTPLDRTLYREA
+748 LYLMTPLDRMLYREA
-763 GFTVTGSNYSGGR
+763 GFTIGEDSFKSEK
-776 DFRSADDAGKLIAYQ
+776 DGKLLAYG
-791 DITVKYTRNPDR
+791 DITVKYGRNPGR

-814 RQDVNYDGEHTSH
+814 QQDVNYDGEHTSH
-827 NKDSGYIAVYPLTSE
+827 NKDSGYIAVYPLTSA
-842 QFEDFTTKPFA
+842 QFQTFKSAPFT

-861 DGVKVTGIG
+861 DGVKVTGTTS
-870 QRTCKYNPAPAD
+870 RTCTYTAPSTTTIKVENNPGSSQVSAVAD
-882 KIGANDRVVGT
+882 STV
-893 QVTAAGTAAQAAP
+893 QAAP

-911 TYTLVADQGPTAPV
+911 TYTLVADQGPTA
-925 QKTVTITIN
+925 QDTVTITVN
-934 DNGNCYDINANCGD
+934 DNGNTYDITANRGD
-948 VTGQVTYAGADG
+948 NKAGQIPYTAEDG

-968 DEACTTPADLTD
+968 DEACTTPADLTN

-1027 GFIINGKEVS
+1027 GFYINGEKVS
-1037 VKDYSTRYGLLRAQT
+1037 VKDFSTRYGLLRAQT

-1082 TPYWVTPDGTTVT
+1082 KPYWVTPDGTTVT
-1095 GETRTLTYGRFGL
+1095 GEARTLTYGRFGL

>member
-1 MTKNKRVLSFILV
+1 MTKNKRVLSFLLV

-92 KESRE
+92 KESRG

-136 YGTDLRSST
+136 YGTDLRSFT

-203 DGEAT
+203 DGEPTYSYPFVAT
-208 YCYKVTALNDI
+208 AKYENCDRWYEWSCNLNGQEGGQITNVGTFAPD
-219 EFGYEVH
+219 
-226 TESNCSYYNR
+226 YNNIVG
-236 KQHNT
+236 KGSDYAIDYNAYVDATCVKHNT
-241 PTVELQATE
+241 VQRHSYGVYSVDGKVSQTKGT
-250 PKSNVTIKS
+250 
-259 CNYNT
+259 
-264 VIGSGSDF
+264 
-272 NLNNNYENQSYQLPV
+272 NN
-287 NGYFNHPARTGAFTC
+287 G
-302 DHLIPSNDKTWYYT
+302 
-316 IDANNSNGASNST
+316 
-329 VHFTGYSTDTKTF
+329 
-342 STKVASNMKVTNC
+342 VA
-355 GQSTIWEANT
+355 TIWEANQ

-471 SATYDASGN
+471 EATYDASGN

-512 SEVLDANKE
+512 GEVLDANKE

-546 GGTILVHYYLVNGD
+546 GGTILVHYYLVNGE
-560 GQPINENGTVVDNP
+560 GQPINENGTVVASP

-587 VDGKTGLKYNTHYS
+587 VDGKTGLKYNTTYP
-601 VSKQDINGYT
+601 VSKQDIGGYT
-611 YSGKYNLNN
+611 YFGKYNLNN
-620 GDLTAGDAAPVTLT
+620 GDLTAGDVASVTLT

-654 VRNGVVA
+654 VQNGKVFD
-661 ETETFPVQQDFN
+661 TDTFPVQQDFN
-673 LTEQV
+673 LTEHV
-678 PEGYLYGGAFTD
+678 SDGYLYGGAFTNE
-690 AACDAEHVQNFT
+690 ACDAAHVQIFT
-702 TGENALDFTPTAGD
+702 AGENALDFTPEAGK

-739 ADSRHEVTG
+739 ADSQHEVTG

-763 GFTVTGSNYSGGR
+763 GFTVTGSNYSGGL

>member
-35 EQPVWPKEGSIKLE
+35 EQPMWPEEGSINLE
-49 KDAQAVAGEDNL
+49 KDAKAVEGKVNL

-84 NSNSMYTQ
+84 NSNSMY
-92 KESRE
+92 
-97 NYYYEE
+97 E
-103 DDSCRMHMTKIAA
+103 DGRMDKTKVAA
-116 KAFAEKLLTEGSTTR
+116 NAFVNELLKEGSTTR

-136 YGTDLRSST
+136 YATDVRSYT
-145 PFYGAEQK
+145 GFYGAAEK
-153 ATLISSINAIQP
+153 SELIAKINAISK
-165 ESDVNNGGTNQ
+165 ESNSNNGGTNQ

-185 LLASSASTG
+185 LLNGSTAG
-194 KLKNIVILS
+194 LKNIVILS
-203 DGEAT
+203 DGAPTFSYQLTGTAHWTGCSSTIIGHFWRGKYEQSTVKLTGCDYNTQLGDGTA
-208 YCYKVTALNDI
+208 YKVT
-219 EFGYEVH
+219 G
-226 TESNCSYYNR
+226 
-236 KQHNT
+236 
-241 PTVELQATE
+241 
-250 PKSNVTIKS
+250 
-259 CNYNT
+259 
-264 VIGSGSDF
+264 
-272 NLNNNYENQSYQLPV
+272 NLFLTSS
-287 NGYFNHPARTGAFTC
+287 C
-302 DHLIPSNDKTWYYT
+302 DHGKTRTDDVNYWYS
-316 IDANNSNGASNST
+316 DAHSSGAN
-329 VHFTGYSTDTKTF
+329 HG
-342 STKVASNMKVTNC
+342 VA
-355 GQSTIWEANT
+355 TIWEAEQV
-365 AKAAGTTI
+365 KAADTTVY
-373 FSVAL
+373 SVAL
-378 QAVSNGEATLKSC
+378 QADEDGAYVMSKC

-438 DKVQLSFSGAAPVI
+438 DKVQLSFSGTAPVI

-465 VYISQG
+465 VYVSQG
-471 SATYDASGN
+471 TATYDAATRS
-480 GTINWTVGNVSEG
+480 INWTVGNVSEG

-500 KVKVK
+500 KVTVRDGVTVTKG
-505 EGYNPPT
+505 ESLLTN
-512 SEVLDANKE
+512 EQ
-521 ATFSYTNYLGHE
+521 ATFTYTNYQDQPNTLQF
-533 TKGTFPVPKVTVG
+533 FPKPEVTVG
-546 GGTILVHYYLVNGD
+546 GGKILVHYYLVNAQ
-560 GQPINENGTVVDNP
+560 GQPINKDGVEVGSP
-574 SLAKQVKEAEYFT
+574 SLADQVKDAEYFSENGSNGL
-587 VDGKTGLKYNTHYS
+587 DYKTYT
-601 VSKQDINGYT
+601 VSKQDIDGYT
-611 YSGKYNLNN
+611 YFGKYNLNN
-620 GDLTAGDAAPVTLT
+620 GDLTAGDDASVTLT

-654 VRNGVVA
+654 VQNGKVVDMK
-661 ETETFPVQQDFN
+661 TFPVQQDFN

-678 PEGYLYGGAFTD
+678 SVGYLYGGAFTNE
-690 AACDAEHVQNFT
+690 ACDAEHVQKFT
-702 TGENALDFTPTAGD
+702 TGENALGFTPEAGK

-739 ADSRHEVTG
+739 ADSQREVTG

-763 GFTVTGSNYSGGR
+763 GFTIG
-776 DFRSADDAGKLIAYQ
+776 ADSFKSEKDGKLLAYG
-791 DITVKYTRNPDR
+791 DITVKYTRNPSR

-814 RQDVNYDGEHTSH
+814 RQDVNYDGEHTSY

-870 QRTCKYNPAPAD
+870 QRTCKYNQAPAD

-893 QVTAAGTAAQAAP
+893 KVTAAGTAAQAAP

-911 TYTLVADQGPTAPV
+911 TYTLFGDQGSTAPV

-1082 TPYWVTPDGTTVT
+1082 KPYWVTPDGTTVT
-1095 GETRTLTYGRFGL
+1095 GEARTLTYGRFGL

>member
-49 KDAQAVAGEDNL
+49 KDAQAVAGKDNL

-84 NSNSMYTQ
+84 NSNSMY
-92 KESRE
+92 EAG
-97 NYYYEE
+97 
-103 DDSCRMHMTKIAA
+103 RMDKTKVAA
-116 KAFAEKLLTEGSTTR
+116 NAFVNELLTEGSTTR

-145 PFYGAEQK
+145 SFYGAEQK
-153 ATLISSINAIQP
+153 ATLIKSIDAIQP
-165 ESDVNNGGTNQ
+165 ESNANNGGTNQ
-176 QAGIHKAQE
+176 QAGIHKAQA

-194 KLKNIVILS
+194 NLKNIVILS
-203 DGEAT
+203 DGEPT
-208 YCYKVTALNDI
+208 YSYPFAHYFDYY
-219 EFGYEVH
+219 G
-226 TESNCSYYNR
+226 NCSYTWGTHQSGKR
-236 KQHNT
+236 TSH
-241 PTVELQATE
+241 TVLSETE
-250 PKSNVTIKS
+250 YLP
-259 CNYNT
+259 CYEF
-264 VIGSGSDF
+264 VIGSGSSF
-272 NLNNNYENQSYQLPV
+272 TLNVPNAGDTARDCKCHNSY
-287 NGYFNHPARTGAFTC
+287 Y
-302 DHLIPSNDKTWYYT
+302 
-316 IDANNSNGASNST
+316 
-329 VHFTGYSTDTKTF
+329 
-342 STKVASNMKVTNC
+342 NMKVEGNTFNAVLDSS
-355 GQSTIWEANT
+355 GNLVKSSNYSNNGVATIWEANQ

-378 QAVSNGEATLKSC
+378 QAGSNGKATLKSC
-391 ATDSAKGYFAIAQ
+391 ATDSTKGYFAIDQ
-404 NETDVSGKL
+404 NETDISGNETDISGKL

-471 SATYDASGN
+471 EATYDAATRS
-480 GTINWTVGNVSEG
+480 INWTVGNVSEG

-505 EGYNPPT
+505 EGYNPST

-533 TKGTFPVPKVTVG
+533 TNGTFPVPKVTVG

-574 SLAKQVKEAEYFT
+574 SLAKQVKPAEYFS
-587 VDGKTGLKYNTHYS
+587 VGGETGLGYNTPYS
-601 VSKQDINGYT
+601 VSKQDIGGYT
-611 YSGKYNLNN
+611 YFGKYNLNN
-620 GDLTAGDAAPVTLT
+620 GDLTEGNVAPVTLT

-654 VRNGVVA
+654 VRNGEVA
-661 ETETFPVQQDFN
+661 METFPVQKNFD
-673 LTEQV
+673 LTKQV
-678 PEGYLYGGAFTD
+678 PAGYLYGGAFTNE
-690 AACDAEHVQNFT
+690 ACDADNVQKFA
-702 TGENALDFTPTAGD
+702 TGENALDFTPEAGE

-730 ATFCTWYTN
+730 KTFCTWYTN
-739 ADSRHEVTG
+739 ANSQREVTG
-748 LYLLTPLDRTLYREA
+748 LYLMTPLDRTLYREV
-763 GFTVTGSNYSGGR
+763 GFTIGEDSFKSEKDGE
-776 DFRSADDAGKLIAYQ
+776 LLAYG
-791 DITVKYTRNPDR
+791 DITVKYGRNPDR
-803 TDLLYLSNGLM
+803 TDLLYL
-814 RQDVNYDGEHTSH
+814 VDGVMKQKNFYNSASDNITR
-827 NKDSGYIAVYPLTSE
+827 DDGYIAVYPLTSV
-842 QFEDFTTKPFA
+842 QFQAFKSAPFT

-861 DGVKVTGIG
+861 DGVKVTGTTS
-870 QRTCKYNPAPAD
+870 RTCTYTAPPTTTIGVESNPGSSQVSAVAD
-882 KIGANDRVVGT
+882 STVK
-893 QVTAAGTAAQAAP
+893 AAP

-911 TYTLVADQGPTAPV
+911 TYTLVADQGPTA
-925 QKTVTITIN
+925 QDTVTITVN
-934 DNGNCYDINANCGD
+934 DNGNTYDITANRGD
-948 VTGQVTYAGADG
+948 NKAGQIPYTAEDG

-968 DEACTTPADLTD
+968 DEACTTPADLTN

-1015 AAVDAGTDYTDS
+1015 AAVDAGTDYTGS
-1027 GFIINGKEVS
+1027 GFYINGEKVS
-1037 VKDYSTRYGLLRAQT
+1037 ATDYSTRYGLLRAQT

-1067 RYPLSGMSYGDTLEV
+1067 RYPLSGMSYGDTLEIK
-1082 TPYWVTPDGTTVT
+1082 PYWVTPDGTTVT

>member
-35 EQPVWPKEGSIKLE
+35 EQPVWPNEGSIKLE

-84 NSNSMYTQ
+84 NSNSMY
-92 KESRE
+92 K
-97 NYYYEE
+97 
-103 DDSCRMHMTKIAA
+103 DGRMDKTKVAA
-116 KAFAEKLLTEGSTTR
+116 NAFVNELLKEGSTTR

-136 YGTDLRSST
+136 YATDVRSYT
-145 PFYGAEQK
+145 GFYGAAEK
-153 ATLISSINAIQP
+153 SELIAKINAISK
-165 ESDVNNGGTNQ
+165 ESNSNNGGTNQ

-185 LLASSASTG
+185 LLNGSTAG
-194 KLKNIVILS
+194 LKNIVILS
-203 DGEAT
+203 DGAPTFSYQLTGTAHWTGCSSTIIGHFWRGKYEQSTVKLTGCDYNTQLGDGTA
-208 YCYKVTALNDI
+208 YKVT
-219 EFGYEVH
+219 G
-226 TESNCSYYNR
+226 
-236 KQHNT
+236 
-241 PTVELQATE
+241 
-250 PKSNVTIKS
+250 
-259 CNYNT
+259 
-264 VIGSGSDF
+264 
-272 NLNNNYENQSYQLPV
+272 NLFLTSS
-287 NGYFNHPARTGAFTC
+287 C
-302 DHLIPSNDKTWYYT
+302 DHGKTRTDDVNYWYS
-316 IDANNSNGASNST
+316 DAHSSSANHG
-329 VHFTGYSTDTKTF
+329 
-342 STKVASNMKVTNC
+342 VA
-355 GQSTIWEANT
+355 TIWEAEQV
-365 AKAAGTTI
+365 KAADTTVY
-373 FSVAL
+373 SVAL
-378 QAVSNGEATLKSC
+378 QADEDGAYVMSKC

-438 DKVQLSFSGAAPVI
+438 DKVQLSFSGTAPVI
-452 TNDKAV
+452 TKDKAV

-480 GTINWTVGNVSEG
+480 GKINWTVGNVSEG

-500 KVKVK
+500 KVTVRDGVTVTKG
-505 EGYNPPT
+505 ESLLTN
-512 SEVLDANKE
+512 EQ
-521 ATFSYTNYLGHE
+521 ATFTYTNYQDQPNTLQF
-533 TKGTFPVPKVTVG
+533 FPKPEVTVG
-546 GGTILVHYYLVNGD
+546 GGKILVHYYLVNAQ
-560 GQPINENGTVVDNP
+560 GQPINKDGVEVGSP
-574 SLAKQVKEAEYFT
+574 SLADQVKDAEYFSENGSNGL
-587 VDGKTGLKYNTHYS
+587 DYKTYT
-601 VSKQDINGYT
+601 VSKADIDGYT
-611 YSGKYNLNN
+611 YFGKYILNN
-620 GDLTAGDAAPVTLT
+620 DDLTEGDDASVTLT

-654 VRNGVVA
+654 VQNGKVVDMK
-661 ETETFPVQQDFN
+661 TFPVQQDFN

-678 PEGYLYGGAFTD
+678 SDGYLYGGAFTNE
-690 AACDAEHVQNFT
+690 ACDAAHVQNFT
-702 TGENALDFTPTAGD
+702 AGENALDFTPEAGK

-739 ADSRHEVTG
+739 ADSQREVTG
-748 LYLLTPLDRTLYREA
+748 LYLMTPLDRTLYREA
-763 GFTVTGSNYSGGR
+763 GFTIGEDSFKSEK
-776 DFRSADDAGKLIAYQ
+776 DGKLLAYG
-791 DITVKYTRNPDR
+791 DITVKYTRNPSR

-814 RQDVNYDGEHTSH
+814 RQDVNYDGEHTSY

-870 QRTCKYNPAPAD
+870 QRTCKYNQAPAD

-893 QVTAAGTAAQAAP
+893 KVTAAGTAAQAAP

-911 TYTLVADQGPTAPV
+911 TYTLFGDQGSTAPV

-1067 RYPLSGMSYGDTLEV
+1067 RYTLSGMSYGDTLEV
-1082 TPYWVTPDGTTVT
+1082 APYWVTPDGTTVT

>member
-35 EQPVWPKEGSIKLE
+35 EQPVWPNEGSIKLE

-92 KESRE
+92 KESWG

-145 PFYGAEQK
+145 SFYGAEQK
-153 ATLISSINAIQP
+153 ATLINNINAIQP
-165 ESDVNNGGTNQ
+165 ESDTSNGGTNQ

-203 DGEAT
+203 DGEPT
-208 YCYKVTALNDI
+208 YSYPFAHYYDYY
-219 EFGYEVH
+219 G
-226 TESNCSYYNR
+226 NCSYSWGTHR
-236 KQHNT
+236 SGKRTSH
-241 PTVELQATE
+241 TVLSETE
-250 PKSNVTIKS
+250 YLP
-259 CNYNT
+259 CYEF
-264 VIGSGSDF
+264 VIGSGSSF
-272 NLNNNYENQSYQLPV
+272 TLNVPNA
-287 NGYFNHPARTGAFTC
+287 GDTARDC
-302 DHLIPSNDKTWYYT
+302 KCH
-316 IDANNSNGASNST
+316 NSD
-329 VHFTGYSTDTKTF
+329 Y
-342 STKVASNMKVTNC
+342 NMKVEGNTFNAVLDSS
-355 GQSTIWEANT
+355 GNLVKSSNYSNNGVATIWEANQ

-505 EGYNPPT
+505 EGYNPST

-546 GGTILVHYYLVNGD
+546 GGTILVHYYLVNGE
-560 GQPINENGTVVDNP
+560 GQPINENGTVVGNP

-587 VDGKTGLKYNTHYS
+587 VDGKTGLGYNTPYS
-601 VSKQDINGYT
+601 VSKQDIGGYT
-611 YSGKYNLNN
+611 YFGKYNLNN
-620 GDLTAGDAAPVTLT
+620 GDLTEGNVAPVTLT

-654 VRNGVVA
+654 VQNGKVFD
-661 ETETFPVQQDFN
+661 TDTFPVQQDFN
-673 LTEQV
+673 LTEHV
-678 PEGYLYGGAFTD
+678 SDGYLYGGAFTNE
-690 AACDAEHVQNFT
+690 ACDAENVQNFT
-702 TGENALDFTPTAGD
+702 TGENALGFTPEAGK
-716 TYYIWEVDQKYLTP
+716 TYYIWEVDQKYLAP
-730 ATFCTWYTN
+730 KTFCTWYTN
-739 ADSRHEVTG
+739 ADSKREVTG
-748 LYLLTPLDRTLYREA
+748 LYLMTPLDRTLYREA
-763 GFTVTGSNYSGGR
+763 GFTIGEDSFKSEKDGE
-776 DFRSADDAGKLIAYQ
+776 LLAYG
-791 DITVKYTRNPDR
+791 DITVKYGRNPDR
-803 TDLLYLSNGLM
+803 TDLLYL
-814 RQDVNYDGEHTSH
+814 VDGVMKQKNFYNSASDNITR
-827 NKDSGYIAVYPLTSE
+827 DDGYIAVYPLTPE
-842 QFEDFTTKPFA
+842 QFEDFTTNPFT

-861 DGVKVTGIG
+861 DGVKVTGTTS
-870 QRTCKYNPAPAD
+870 RTCTYKAPPTTTIGVESNPGSSQVSAVAD
-882 KIGANDRVVGT
+882 STV
-893 QVTAAGTAAQAAP
+893 QAAP

-911 TYTLVADQGPTAPV
+911 TYTLVADQGPTA
-925 QKTVTITIN
+925 QDTVTITVN
-934 DNGNCYDINANCGD
+934 DNGNTYDITANRGD
-948 VTGQVTYAGADG
+948 NKAGQIPYTAVDG

-968 DEACTTPADLTD
+968 DEACTTPADLTN

-1037 VKDYSTRYGLLRAQT
+1037 ATDYSKRYGLLRAQT

-1082 TPYWVTPDGTTVT
+1082 KPYWITPDGTTVT
-1095 GETRTLTYGRFGL
+1095 GEARTLTYGRFGL

>member
-35 EQPVWPKEGSIKLE
+35 EQPVWPNEGSIKLE

-84 NSNSMYTQ
+84 NSNSMY
-92 KESRE
+92 
-97 NYYYEE
+97 N
-103 DDSCRMHMTKIAA
+103 DGRMDKTKVAA
-116 KAFAEKLLTEGSTTR
+116 NAFVNELLTEGSTTR

-136 YGTDLRSST
+136 YATDVRSYT
-145 PFYGAEQK
+145 GFYGAAEK
-153 ATLISSINAIQP
+153 SELIAKINAISK
-165 ESDVNNGGTNQ
+165 ESNSNNGGTNQ

-185 LLASSASTG
+185 MLNGSTAG
-194 KLKNIVILS
+194 LKNIVILS
-203 DGEAT
+203 DGAPT
-208 YCYKVTALNDI
+208 FSYQLTGTAHWTGCHIDLGRHWWGTWFHNGKYDQSTVTLT
-219 EFGYEVH
+219 G
-226 TESNCSYYNR
+226 
-236 KQHNT
+236 
-241 PTVELQATE
+241 
-250 PKSNVTIKS
+250 

-264 VIGSGSDF
+264 RLGDGTAYKVTG
-272 NLNNNYENQSYQLPV
+272 NLSL
-287 NGYFNHPARTGAFTC
+287 TSSC
-302 DHLIPSNDKTWYYT
+302 DHGETRTDKVDYWYS
-316 IDANNSNGASNST
+316 DARSSSANHG
-329 VHFTGYSTDTKTF
+329 
-342 STKVASNMKVTNC
+342 VA
-355 GQSTIWEANT
+355 TIWEAEQV
-365 AKAAGTTI
+365 KAADTTVY
-373 FSVAL
+373 SVAL
-378 QAVSNGEATLKSC
+378 QADEDGAYVMSKC

-404 NETDVSGKL
+404 DETDVSGKL

-438 DKVQLSFSGAAPVI
+438 EKVQLSFSGAAPVI

-471 SATYDASGN
+471 TATYDASEN
-480 GTINWTVGNVSEG
+480 GTINWKVGNVSEG

-512 SEVLDANKE
+512 GEVLDANKE

-546 GGTILVHYYLVNGD
+546 GGTILVHYYLVNGN

-574 SLAKQVKEAEYFT
+574 SLAKQVKPAEYFS
-587 VDGKTGLKYNTHYS
+587 VNGETGLGYNTPYS
-601 VSKQDINGYT
+601 VSKQDIGGYT
-611 YSGKYNLNN
+611 YFGKYNLNN
-620 GDLTAGDAAPVTLT
+620 GDLIEGNVAPVTLT
-634 AANSN
+634 VANSN

-654 VRNGVVA
+654 VQNGKVVGMK
-661 ETETFPVQQDFN
+661 TFPVQKNFD
-673 LTEQV
+673 LTKQV
-678 PEGYLYGGAFTD
+678 SDGYLYGGAFTNE
-690 AACDAEHVQNFT
+690 ACDAEHVQNFT
-702 TGENALDFTPTAGD
+702 TGENALDFTPEAGE
-716 TYYIWEVDQKYLTP
+716 TYYIWEVDQKYLAP
-730 ATFCTWYTN
+730 KTFCTWYTN
-739 ADSRHEVTG
+739 ADSQREVTG
-748 LYLLTPLDRTLYREA
+748 LYLMTPLDRTLYREA
-763 GFTVTGSNYSGGR
+763 GFTIG
-776 DFRSADDAGKLIAYQ
+776 DDSFKSEKDGELLAYG
-791 DITVKYTRNPDR
+791 DITVKYGRNPNR
-803 TDLLYLSNGLM
+803 TDLLYLK
-814 RQDVNYDGEHTSH
+814 DGVMKQKNFYNSAS
-827 NKDSGYIAVYPLTSE
+827 DSIPRDDGYIAVYPLTSE
-842 QFEDFTTKPFA
+842 QFEDFTTNPFT

-861 DGVKVTGIG
+861 DGVKVTGTTS
-870 QRTCKYNPAPAD
+870 RTCTYTDPPTTTIGVENNPGSSQVSAVAD
-882 KIGANDRVVGT
+882 STV
-893 QVTAAGTAAQAAP
+893 QAAP

-911 TYTLVADQGPTAPV
+911 TYTLVADQGPTA
-925 QKTVTITIN
+925 QDTVTITVN
-934 DNGNCYDINANCGD
+934 DNGNTYDITANRGD
-948 VTGQVTYAGADG
+948 NKAGQIPYTAVDG

-1015 AAVDAGTDYTDS
+1015 AAVDAGTDYIES
-1027 GFIINGKEVS
+1027 GFTINGKDVS
-1037 VKDYSTRYGLLRAQT
+1037 VEKYSTRYGLLRAQT

-1067 RYPLSGMSYGDTLEV
+1067 RYTLSGMSYGDTLEV
-1082 TPYWVTPDGTTVT
+1082 KPYWITPDGTTVT
-1095 GETRTLTYGRFGL
+1095 GEARTLTYGRFGL

>member
-35 EQPVWPKEGSIKLE
+35 EQPVWPNEGSIKLE

-92 KESRE
+92 KESWG

-145 PFYGAEQK
+145 SFYGAEQK
-153 ATLISSINAIQP
+153 ATLINSINAIQP
-165 ESDVNNGGTNQ
+165 ESDTSNGGTNQ

-203 DGEAT
+203 DGNAT
-208 YCYKVTALNDI
+208 YSYPFVATAK
-219 EFGYEVH
+219 YE
-226 TESNCSYYNR
+226 NCDRWYDSTCNR
-236 KQHNT
+236 KGQEGGQITNVGTFAPDYNNIVGKGSDYAIDYNAYVDATCVKHNT
-241 PTVELQATE
+241 VQRHSYGVYSVDGKVSQTKGT
-250 PKSNVTIKS
+250 
-259 CNYNT
+259 
-264 VIGSGSDF
+264 
-272 NLNNNYENQSYQLPV
+272 NN
-287 NGYFNHPARTGAFTC
+287 G
-302 DHLIPSNDKTWYYT
+302 
-316 IDANNSNGASNST
+316 
-329 VHFTGYSTDTKTF
+329 
-342 STKVASNMKVTNC
+342 VA
-355 GQSTIWEANT
+355 TIWEANT

-378 QAVSNGEATLKSC
+378 QAGSDGEATLKSC
-391 ATDSAKGYFAIAQ
+391 ATDSTKGYFAISSKD
-404 NETDVSGKL
+404 NVETKL
-413 KNAFTAIAGSIAIA
+413 TDAFAAIAGSIAIA

-438 DKVQLSFSGAAPVI
+438 DKVQLSFSGTAPVI

-465 VYISQG
+465 VYVSQG
-471 SATYDASGN
+471 TATYDASGN
-480 GTINWTVGNVSEG
+480 GAINWKVGNVSEG

-512 SEVLDANKE
+512 GKVLDANKE

-533 TKGTFPVPKVTVG
+533 TKSTFPVPKVTVG
-546 GGTILVHYYLVNGD
+546 GGTILVHYYLVNGN

-574 SLAKQVKEAEYFT
+574 SLAKQVKPAEYFS
-587 VDGKTGLKYNTHYS
+587 VGGETGLGYNTPYS

-611 YSGKYNLNN
+611 YFGKYNLNN
-620 GDLTAGDAAPVTLT
+620 GDLIEGNVAPVTLT

-654 VRNGVVA
+654 VQNGKVVDRKA
-661 ETETFPVQQDFN
+661 FPVQQDFN

-678 PEGYLYGGAFTD
+678 SDGYLYGGAFTNE
-690 AACDAEHVQNFT
+690 ACDADHVQNFT
-702 TGENALDFTPTAGD
+702 TGENALGFTPEAGE
-716 TYYIWEVDQKYLTP
+716 TYYIWEVDQKYLAP
-730 ATFCTWYTN
+730 KTFCTWYTN
-739 ADSRHEVTG
+739 TDSKREVTG

-763 GFTVTGSNYSGGR
+763 GFTIG
-776 DFRSADDAGKLIAYQ
+776 ADSFKSEKDGKLLAYG
-791 DITVKYTRNPDR
+791 DITVKYGRNPNR

-842 QFEDFTTKPFA
+842 QFEDFTTNPFT

-861 DGVKVTGIG
+861 DGVKVTGTTS
-870 QRTCKYNPAPAD
+870 RTCTYTDPPTTTIGVENNPGSSQVSAVAD
-882 KIGANDRVVGT
+882 STV
-893 QVTAAGTAAQAAP
+893 QAAP

-911 TYTLVADQGPTAPV
+911 TYTLVADQGPTA
-925 QKTVTITIN
+925 QDTVTITVN
-934 DNGNCYDINANCGD
+934 DNGNTYDITANRGD
-948 VTGQVTYAGADG
+948 NKAGQIPYTAVDG

-1015 AAVDAGTDYTDS
+1015 AAVDAGTDYIES
-1027 GFIINGKEVS
+1027 GFTINGKDVS
-1037 VKDYSTRYGLLRAQT
+1037 VEKYSTRYGLLRAQT

-1067 RYPLSGMSYGDTLEV
+1067 RYTLSGMSYGDTLEV
-1082 TPYWVTPDGTTVT
+1082 KPYWITPDGTTVT
-1095 GETRTLTYGRFGL
+1095 GEARTLTYGRFGL

>member
-20 LLPTFALADSDSSSA
+20 LLPTFALADSDSSST
-35 EQPVWPKEGSIKLE
+35 EQPVWPEEGSINLE

-92 KESRE
+92 KKSGG

-145 PFYGAEQK
+145 SFYGAEQK
-153 ATLISSINAIQP
+153 ATLIKRIDAIQP
-165 ESDVNNGGTNQ
+165 ESNASNGGTNQ

-185 LLASSASTG
+185 LLASRASTG

-203 DGEAT
+203 DGEPTYSYLFTVPQNGNAPAT
-208 YCYKVTALNDI
+208 PAPDY
-219 EFGYEVH
+219 
-226 TESNCSYYNR
+226 SY
-236 KQHNT
+236 
-241 PTVELQATE
+241 V
-250 PKSNVTIKS
+250 V
-259 CNYNT
+259 
-264 VIGSGSDF
+264 GSGGNF
-272 NLNNNYENQSYQLPV
+272 NIGYNDWYEFVEQGNAGYYSSWSGFNSLGSYTYNDDGSFTYKKGVNTNN
-287 NGYFNHPARTGAFTC
+287 G
-302 DHLIPSNDKTWYYT
+302 
-316 IDANNSNGASNST
+316 
-329 VHFTGYSTDTKTF
+329 
-342 STKVASNMKVTNC
+342 VA
-355 GQSTIWEANT
+355 TIWEANQ

-378 QAVSNGEATLKSC
+378 QAGDNGEATLKSC
-391 ATDSAKGYFAIAQ
+391 ATDSTKGYFAIGSKD
-404 NETDVSGKL
+404 NVETKL
-413 KNAFTAIAGSIAIA
+413 TDAFAAIAGSIAIA

-458 YDAGNAD
+458 YDAGKAD

-471 SATYDASGN
+471 EATYVASGN
-480 GTINWTVGNVSEG
+480 GTINWKVGNVSEG

-500 KVKVK
+500 KVTVRDGVTVTKG
-505 EGYNPPT
+505 ESLLTN
-512 SEVLDANKE
+512 EQ
-521 ATFSYTNYLGHE
+521 ATFTYTNYQDQPNTLQF
-533 TKGTFPVPKVTVG
+533 FPKPEVTVG
-546 GGTILVHYYLVNGD
+546 GGKILVHYYLVNAQ
-560 GQPINENGTVVDNP
+560 GQPINKDGVEVGSP
-574 SLAKQVKEAEYFT
+574 SLADQVKDAEYFSENGSNGL
-587 VDGKTGLKYNTHYS
+587 DYKTYT
-601 VSKQDINGYT
+601 VSKADVDGYT
-611 YSGKYNLNN
+611 YFGKYILNN
-620 GDLTAGDAAPVTLT
+620 DPLTEGDAAPVTLT

-647 QSFTVAH
+647 QSFTVVH
-654 VRNGVVA
+654 VRNGEVA
-661 ETETFPVQQDFN
+661 ATETFPVQQDFN

-763 GFTVTGSNYSGGR
+763 GFTVTGSNYSGGL

-814 RQDVNYDGEHTSH
+814 RQDVNYDGEHTSY

-870 QRTCKYNPAPAD
+870 QRTCNYNQAPAD

-893 QVTAAGTAAQAAP
+893 KVTAAGTAAQAAP

-911 TYTLVADQGPTAPV
+911 TYTLFGDQGSTAPV

-1067 RYPLSGMSYGDTLEV
+1067 RYTLSGMSYGDTLEV

>member
-20 LLPTFALADSDSSSA
+20 LLPTFALADSGGSSA
-35 EQPVWPKEGSIKLE
+35 EQPMWPKEGSINLE
-49 KDAQAVAGEDNL
+49 KDAKAVEGKDNL

-84 NSNSMYTQ
+84 NSNSMY
-92 KESRE
+92 K
-97 NYYYEE
+97 
-103 DDSCRMHMTKIAA
+103 DGRMDKTKVAA
-116 KAFAEKLLTEGSTTR
+116 NAFVNELLTEGSTTR

-136 YGTDLRSST
+136 YDKIVSSST
-145 PFYGAEQK
+145 DFYGVSGK
-153 ATLISSINAIQP
+153 DTLLNAIQNIKQYSG
-165 ESDVNNGGTNQ
+165 SDTTRGGTNQ

-203 DGEAT
+203 DGEPTYSYPFVAT
-208 YCYKVTALNDI
+208 AKYENCDRWYEWSCNLNGQHGGQITNVGTFAPDYKNIVGKGNDYALD
-219 EFGYEVH
+219 
-226 TESNCSYYNR
+226 YNAYVDATCVE
-236 KQHNT
+236 HNT
-241 PTVELQATE
+241 VERHSYGVYSVDGQVSQT
-250 PKSNVTIKS
+250 KGT
-259 CNYNT
+259 
-264 VIGSGSDF
+264 
-272 NLNNNYENQSYQLPV
+272 NN
-287 NGYFNHPARTGAFTC
+287 G
-302 DHLIPSNDKTWYYT
+302 
-316 IDANNSNGASNST
+316 
-329 VHFTGYSTDTKTF
+329 
-342 STKVASNMKVTNC
+342 VA
-355 GQSTIWEANT
+355 TIWEANQ

-378 QAVSNGEATLKSC
+378 QAGSNGEATLKSC
-391 ATDSAKGYFAIAQ
+391 ATDSTKGYFAIGSKD
-404 NETDVSGKL
+404 NVETKL
-413 KNAFTAIAGSIAIA
+413 TDAFTAIAGSIAIA

-438 DKVQLSFSGAAPVI
+438 DKVQLSFSGTAPVI

-465 VYISQG
+465 VYFSQG
-471 SATYDASGN
+471 TATYDAATRS
-480 GTINWTVGNVSEG
+480 INWTVGNVSEG

-512 SEVLDANKE
+512 GEVLDANKE
-521 ATFSYTNYLGHE
+521 ATFSYTNYLGHKTE
-533 TKGTFPVPKVTVG
+533 STFPVPKVTVG
-546 GGTILVHYYLVNGD
+546 GGTILVHYYLVNGE

-574 SLAKQVKEAEYFT
+574 SLAKQVKPAEYFS
-587 VDGKTGLKYNTHYS
+587 VDGKTGLGYNTSYS
-601 VSKQDINGYT
+601 VSKQDIGGYT
-611 YSGKYNLNN
+611 YFGKYNLNN
-620 GDLTAGDAAPVTLT
+620 GDLKKGDVASVTLT

-654 VRNGVVA
+654 VQNGKVVGMN
-661 ETETFPVQQDFN
+661 TFPVQKNFD
-673 LTEQV
+673 LTKQV
-678 PEGYLYGGAFTD
+678 PDGYLYGGAFTNE
-690 AACDAEHVQNFT
+690 ACDAAHVQNFT
-702 TGENALDFTPTAGD
+702 AGENALDFTPEAGE
-716 TYYIWEVDQKYLTP
+716 TYYIWEVDQKYLAP
-730 ATFCTWYTN
+730 KTFCTWYTN
-739 ADSRHEVTG
+739 ANSQREVTG
-748 LYLLTPLDRTLYREA
+748 LYLMTPLDRTLYREA
-763 GFTVTGSNYSGGR
+763 GFTIGEDSFKSEKDGN
-776 DFRSADDAGKLIAYQ
+776 LLAYG
-791 DITVKYTRNPDR
+791 DITVRYGRNPNR

-814 RQDVNYDGEHTSH
+814 RQDVNYDGEHTSDV
-827 NKDSGYIAVYPLTSE
+827 KDSGYIAVYPLTSA
-842 QFEDFTTKPFA
+842 QFQTFKSAPFT

-861 DGVKVTGIG
+861 DGVKVTGTTS
-870 QRTCKYNPAPAD
+870 RTCTYTDPPTTTIGVKSNPGSSQVSAVAD
-882 KIGANDRVVGT
+882 STVK
-893 QVTAAGTAAQAAP
+893 AAP

-911 TYTLVADQGPTAPV
+911 TYTLVADQGPTA
-925 QKTVTITIN
+925 QDTVTITVN
-934 DNGNCYDINANCGD
+934 DNGNTYDITANRGD
-948 VTGQVTYAGADG
+948 NEAGQIPYTAVDG

-968 DEACTTPADLTD
+968 DEACTTPADLTN

-1015 AAVDAGTDYTDS
+1015 AAVDAGTDYIES
-1027 GFIINGKEVS
+1027 GFTINGKDFP

-1082 TPYWVTPDGTTVT
+1082 KPYWVTPDGTTVT
-1095 GETRTLTYGRFGL
+1095 GEARTLTYGRFGL